1 MKRTLALLAAAALV
15 LGIAERQAAAQ
26 TPGFDPSVGYGY
38 VPDGGSRLTS
48 FAQSAPPA
56 SPQPVPQNG
65 VNGLNGLNGGPQP
78 APAYSLPEEQAE
90 FFGSPGGGVSWQ
102 VIGDYLY
109 IRPSNAEVAYAQVS
123 DTSFT
128 PPLPN
133 GRTALTNPF
142 YDTGFR
148 VSAARALGDGASIG
162 VSYMYFDNS
171 VHSEIDAVAP
181 NQVISLVLYPG
192 APTLAN
198 PGDFAVANEN
208 IRFHVADI
216 DYKVSLVSGPRYCAS
231 LVAGARYVLLDQ
243 GFDSVLVS
251 DVPGVGL
258 LSDQVIS
265 NVKFEG
271 GGIRAGFEGERQSP
285 SSGFLVYGKSTA
297 SLVAGTFRA
306 DYSQF
311 NTDLPTLVDTQWKS
325 NRVLT
330 ILDLEVG
337 AGWASTDGRLRVTGG
352 WMVSAWFNT
361 IKLSDYIHAVQN
373 MASPNAVDPTLPNT
387 TLLNFNIDHEVTKPL
402 MFDGLVGRVEWRF

>member
-1 MKRTLALLAAAALV
+1 MKRTIALLAAAALV

-26 TPGFDPSVGYGY
+26 APGFDPSVGYGY

-48 FAQSAPPA
+48 FAQSAPLAA

-65 VNGLNGLNGGPQP
+65 LNGSPQP
-78 APAYSLPEEQAE
+78 IPEYALPEEQAE
-90 FFGSPGGGVSWQ
+90 FFGAPGAGVSWQ

-109 IRPSNAEVAYAQVS
+109 IRPSNAEVAYAQVT
-123 DTSFT
+123 DTTFA
-128 PPLPN
+128 PPLPA
-133 GRTALTNPF
+133 GRTAVTNPF

-148 VSAARALGDGASIG
+148 VSAARALGDGAAIG
-162 VSYMYFDNS
+162 VSYTYFDTA
-171 VHSEIDAVAP
+171 VHSELDAVAP
-181 NQVISLVLYPG
+181 NQVVSLVLYPG

-198 PGDFAVANEN
+198 PGDFVVANER
-208 IRFHVADI
+208 IRFHMADI
-216 DYKVSLVSGPRYCAS
+216 DYKVSLLSGPRYCAS
-231 LVAGARYVLLDQ
+231 LVAGARLVSLNQ
-243 GFDSVLVS
+243 GFDSVMVANIP
-251 DVPGVGL
+251 DVGVVA
-258 LSDQVIS
+258 DEVIS

-330 ILDLEVG
+330 IFDLEVG
-337 AGWASTDGRLRVTGG
+337 AGWTSMDGRLRVTGG

-361 IKLSDYIHAVQN
+361 VKLADYIHAVQN
-373 MASPNAVDPTLPNT
+373 MAGPNTVDPTAPNT
-387 TLLNFNIDHEVTKPL
+387 TLLNFNVDHEVTKPL